1 MALHVFPASDALT
14 VRAFTRADA
23 GATRQVFRHAVRVGA
38 ANCYSE
44 AERIA
49 WWGGSVVTDA
59 DWRMAREAQPTW
71 VAERRGEV
79 VGFVDL
85 KSDGEVNMLYVHPD
99 HTRRGIGSALLD
111 EVEQSARGA
120 DMMRLHARVSLVA
133 EPVFARAGFLVVR
146 RQWAERDGERLAQA
160 VMEKVLEPAI

>member
-1 MALHVFPASDALT
+1 MALHVFPDADTLTIRGFRRADT
-14 VRAFTRADA
+14 VRTRAVFSRA
-23 GATRQVFRHAVRVGA
+23 VLLGAIDS
-38 ANCYSE
+38 YST

-49 WWGGSVVTDA
+49 WCGRAIITDA
-59 DWRMAREAQPTW
+59 QWRTAREAQPTW

-85 KSDGEVNMLYVHPD
+85 TPDGEVNMLYVHPD
-99 HTRRGIGSALLD
+99 HTRRGVGSALLD

-120 DMMRLHARVSLVA
+120 DMPRLHARVSLVA
-133 EPVFARAGFLVVR
+133 ESLFARAGFVVVR

-160 VMEKVLEPAI
+160 AMEKVLEPAT